1 MEAIKAIKTIEYR
14 IEYSE
19 RNAPAPSWQTSSW
32 SAQTLSDLNSKVRR
46 VKMLQSE
53 KNIGP
58 FNYRLVEVIRMERV
72 IPVN

>member
-1 MEAIKAIKTIEYR
+1 MEAIKTIEYR
-14 IEYSE
+14 IEYST
-19 RNAPAPSWQTSSW
+19 RNAPAPANWQTSSW
-32 SAQTLSDLNSKVRR
+32 SAQTLSDLNSKVCR

-53 KNIGP
+53 GT

>member
-1 MEAIKAIKTIEYR
+1 MEAIKTIEYR
-14 IEYSE
+14 IEYST
-19 RNAPAPSWQTSSW
+19 RNAAAPSWQTSSW
-32 SAQTLSDLNSKVRR
+32 SAQTLSDLNSKVCR

-53 KNIGP
+53 IGP